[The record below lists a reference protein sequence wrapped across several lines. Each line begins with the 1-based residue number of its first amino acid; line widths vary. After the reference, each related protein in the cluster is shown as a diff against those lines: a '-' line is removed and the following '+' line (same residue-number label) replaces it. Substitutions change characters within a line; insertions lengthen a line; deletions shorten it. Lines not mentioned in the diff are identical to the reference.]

1 MHEHALHREIDSLR
15 QRQLAAARHIEAEA
29 VRIHEATDRLVQE
42 RLRSIDDIGIGIAR
56 SERIAIG
63 FHAILK
69 VCLVVHVERRAEFF
83 GNFHHIHATDMKMAI
98 NDLGGHRQAFA
109 QFHSGEIIRFDI
121 MLWCWKRHGSPFF
134 RASLDM
140 LVI

>member
-1 MHEHALHREIDSLR
+1 MLLMRESTTMRPTPAAMASRSSWGVLLLPLHEHALHREINGLC

-29 VRIHEATDRLVQE
+29 MRVHEAADRLVQE

-63 FHAILK
+63 FHAVLK

-83 GNFHHIHATDMKMAI
+83 GNFHHVHATDMKMTI
-98 NDLGGHRQAFA
+98 DDLGGHRQ
-109 QFHSGEIIRFDI
+109 GIR
-121 MLWCWKRHGSPFF
+121 
-134 RASLDM
+134 
-140 LVI
+140 LVP